1 MSDYKLECME
11 YAKVLEIP
19 PETDGSNFLKG
30 IALVERNSGVKN
42 YVIVKQVLSEVVVV
56 KDFSVDGIKAILSIY
71 PYEFR
76 AKTKAQRNMDVSKL
90 KVKSDYMA
98 WLKAAGV
105 EVEQYKDR
113 KLEELKQIVESMV

>member
-56 KDFSVDGIKAILSIY
+56 KDFSVDGIKAILRIY

-105 EVEQYKDR
+105 GVEQHKDK
-113 KLEELKQIVESMV
+113 KLEELKQMVESMV

>member
-1 MSDYKLECME
+1 MNDYKLECME
-11 YAKVLEIP
+11 YARLLEIP

-42 YVIVKQVLSEVVVV
+42 YVIVKQVLSEIVVA
-56 KDFSVDGIKAILSIY
+56 KDFSVDGIKAILRIY

-76 AKTKAQRNMDVSKL
+76 TKTKAQRNMDVSKL

-105 EVEQYKDR
+105 EVEQYKNK
-113 KLEELKQIVESMV
+113 KLEELKQMVESMV

>member
-19 PETDGSNFLKG
+19 LETDGSNFLKG

-56 KDFSVDGIKAILSIY
+56 KDFSVDSIKAILRIY

-76 AKTKAQRNMDVSKL
+76 VKTKAQRNMDVSKL

-105 EVEQYKDR
+105 EVEQHKDK
-113 KLEELKQIVESMV
+113 KLEELKQMVESMV